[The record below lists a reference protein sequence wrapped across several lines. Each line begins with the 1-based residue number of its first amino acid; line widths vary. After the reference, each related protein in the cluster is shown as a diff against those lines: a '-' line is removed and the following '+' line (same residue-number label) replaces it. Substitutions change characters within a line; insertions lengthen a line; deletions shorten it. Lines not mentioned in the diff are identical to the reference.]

1 MPDLPSRADVYSIGR
16 AYVLARA
23 KRIDPGQ
30 VDVLGSDVNLFV
42 GSQSLVAFSVI
53 RQLGFRTNALL
64 LDGAERE
71 DLDRYVFDRYQQ
83 ARKGASAALGTVR
96 FFRQSAAI
104 GAGSIPIGTTLRT
117 LTGVEYIT
125 TTIGSFGPTAVD
137 GITALVRASQAGKE
151 TQVGSNQIRQFANA
165 QALFDQ
171 TIQVTNDAPTAG
183 GEPAEDDDTFRNRIR
198 GFWLAARRGVKA
210 AIEFGAKQTPGVV
223 SAMAIEAINADSG
236 DPARIVNLYIADSSG
251 VASAALGQLV
261 QTQLLDFR
269 AAGITVLTSLSL
281 PDLVDIQLRLSFI
294 GGTDTVA
301 LSQNI
306 IAAVV
311 EFTNSLPVN
320 SPLLLLQLGAVLQ
333 RFVPDGLVLSFS
345 TVVSPAGD
353 LFPPLGQSIR
363 TTTSN
368 VTLVL

>member
-1 MPDLPSRADVYSIGR
+1 VPDLPSRLDLYSIGR
-16 AYVLARA
+16 SYVLARA
-23 KRIDPGQ
+23 RRIDPAQ

-42 GSQSLVAFSVI
+42 GSQSLVAFSIV
-53 RQLGFRTNALL
+53 RQLAFRTNALL
-64 LDGAERE
+64 LDGAEGE

-83 ARKGASAALGTVR
+83 ARKGASAALGSVR
-96 FFRQSAAI
+96 FFRASSAL
-104 GAGSIPIGTTLRT
+104 GAGAIPIGTTLRT
-117 LTGVEYIT
+117 LTGVEYVT
-125 TTIGSFGPTAVD
+125 TTIGSFGPTAID
-137 GITALVRASQAGKE
+137 GITANVRASQAGKE
-151 TQVGSNQIRQFANA
+151 QQVGANQIRAFSNP

-171 TIQVTNDAPTAG
+171 TIQVTNDKATAG

-281 PDLVDIQLRLSFI
+281 PDIISIQLRLSFV
-294 GGTDTVA
+294 GGTDTVTLA
-301 LSQNI
+301 NNV

-311 EFTNSLPVN
+311 EFVNSLPVN
-320 SPLLLLQLGAVLQ
+320 APLLLLQLGGVLQ
-333 RFVPDGLVLSFS
+333 RFAPDGLVPNFS
-345 TVVSPAGD
+345 SIVSPAGD

-363 TTTSN
+363 TTPAN